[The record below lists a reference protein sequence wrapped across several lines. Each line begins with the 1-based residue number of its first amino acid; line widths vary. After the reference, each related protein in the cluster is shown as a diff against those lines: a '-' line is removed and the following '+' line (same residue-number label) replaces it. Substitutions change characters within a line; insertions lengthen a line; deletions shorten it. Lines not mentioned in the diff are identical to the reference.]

1 MANTTRLDDRMT
13 ELIELWNK
21 RGLSLTESEEFI
33 RLAIPRV
40 ESKDIPTEELFQLL
54 LRRTWDAGM
63 SARVVRVLTTAEM
76 RGELMRRME
85 SRLDE
90 LASQQEYPATPAES
104 FTVED
109 AKRAV
114 DGFCS
119 SQGLHFTGE
128 REFTAADGTPMVEVP
143 LQYAEPGPS
152 DCDTEP
158 APETER
164 VRVDDAWIEKT
175 ARSSVTELFDV
186 GAFKAWAAESKR
198 KREAKC
204 DLDHLEILAERRE
217 SILYKL
223 LTNSG
228 RSEDLLREM
237 LESLGRIEE
246 SLIVSK
252 PPSWKECDHAWV
264 ETTGGKRC
272 SVCGVRIMPYLT

>member
-1 MANTTRLDDRMT
+1 MADTTRLDDRMT
-13 ELIELWNK
+13 ELIALWNK

-90 LASQQEYPATPAES
+90 LASQQEYPATPDES
-104 FTVED
+104 FAIEEGSTLSSGAEAREQVAATWKLLDEPLRSRIVEEAAKKMTVTCIDEF
-109 AKRAV
+109 A
-114 DGFCS
+114 
-119 SQGLHFTGE
+119 HTG
-128 REFTAADGTPMVEVP
+128 
-143 LQYAEPGPS
+143 
-152 DCDTEP
+152 DTEP
-158 APETER
+158 AAP
-164 VRVDDAWIEKT
+164 
-175 ARSSVTELFDV
+175 
-186 GAFKAWAAESKR
+186 GP
-198 KREAKC
+198 
-204 DLDHLEILAERRE
+204 LDHLEILAERRE

-223 LTNSG
+223 LTNSR

-246 SLIVSK
+246 SLIVAK
-252 PPSWKECDHAWV
+252 LPSWKECDHAWV

-272 SVCGVRIMPYLT
+272 TVCGVTIMPRLT